1 MQNSPGGKYSDKQ
14 LLVLILVLLLFIL
27 NVFLLLGFWGWGN
40 YTGVFREN
48 VNFLIPFS
56 LAILF
61 SLIGII
67 SLGFVLKH
75 QRQRIAL
82 QQKYP
87 NQPWLWRQNWATG
100 KINSIESKNLLYTW
114 VAVIVW
120 NAFSWVVFINIIL
133 RMEEKSNLVFVL
145 VGLFPL
151 FGIFMLISAIRET
164 IRWKKFGQSIFE
176 MRSVPGVI
184 GGKLEGN
191 IYSGLKETPS
201 GGVML
206 TLSCINRITTGAG
219 KNRSVR
225 EKVLWEEKQ
234 NVNSGYLTQYM
245 GGKIIPVSFNIPTH
259 CISTNNENPQNLI
272 IWRLRADAS
281 VPGIDYK
288 AVFEVPVFK
297 V

>member
-1 MQNSPGGKYSDKQ
+1 MQNLPRKYSDKQ
-14 LLVLILVLLLFIL
+14 LLVLLLVLLLLIL
-27 NVFLLLGFWGWGN
+27 HVFLLPGFLGWGN
-40 YTGVFREN
+40 SIGVFRGN
-48 VNFLIPFS
+48 VNLLTPFS

-61 SLIGII
+61 SLISIFII
-67 SLGFVLKH
+67 GFVLKH
-75 QRQRIAL
+75 QRQRITL

-87 NQPWLWRQNWATG
+87 DQPWLWRRDWATG
-100 KINSIESKNLLYTW
+100 KINSIESKNQLYTW
-114 VAVIVW
+114 AAVIVW
-120 NAFSWVVFINIIL
+120 NAFSWFVFINIIL
-133 RMEEKSNLVFVL
+133 RMEGKSNLVFV
-145 VGLFPL
+145 VVVLFPL

-191 IYSGLKETPS
+191 IYSGLKESPS
-201 GGVML
+201 GGVTL
-206 TLSCINRITTGAG
+206 TLSCINRITTGTG
-219 KNRSVR
+219 KNRLVS

-234 NVNSGYLTQYM
+234 NVSSGYLTQYM
-245 GGKIIPVSFNIPTH
+245 GGKIIPVLFNIPSH
-259 CISTNNENPQNLI
+259 CISTNYENPQNLI